1 MKRCPNCNKEFKNG
15 NYCTTCGIPL
25 VEDQITYDIF
35 GDPIEYKAQTK
46 NVVLSQNNNAILEDT
61 DNLIEGTEG
70 KNNFKTFSKFISLI
84 SIGSLFIPLFGQI
97 ISIVAMV
104 LNITIITND
113 RDKKHIPYLAI
124 SIATLILSIVFFI
137 MLYKSGVIAD
147 LANEVANQ
155 GA

>member
-35 GDPIEYKAQTK
+35 GDPIVNSEKAD
-46 NVVLSQNNNAILEDT
+46 VVILDQNNNAILEDT
-61 DNLIEGTEG
+61 DNLIEG
-70 KNNFKTFSKFISLI
+70 KDNFKTFSKFISLI

-97 ISIVAMV
+97 IPIIAMV
-104 LNITIITND
+104 LNISVITNE
-113 RDKKHIPYLAI
+113 RNKKHIPYLVI

-137 MLYKSGVIAD
+137 LLFKSGVLTD
-147 LANEVANQ
+147 LVNEVANQ